1 MATEYE
7 TSERQSEERVKRR
20 PAWIGGVIGGLAGGA
35 VMGLMLSMMMTPVI
49 QQAIPALWGLEGM
62 GAGWVIHLINSVI
75 FGVIFAMLVTRT
87 GLRRYERSVGRS
99 TVLGLVYGTVIWI
112 VAAGFVMPIWLQA
125 VGFPMVPPLPNFDP
139 MSLVGHLVFG
149 GILGIVYPYVS
160 GFSE

>member
-7 TSERQSEERVKRR
+7 TRERQPEETVERR
-20 PAWIGGVIGGLAGGA
+20 PAWISGVIGGLAGGV
-35 VMGLMLSMMMTPVI
+35 VMGVMLSMMMTPVI
-49 QQAIPALWGLEGM
+49 ASAIPALWGLESI

-75 FGVIFAMLVTRT
+75 FGVIFAVLVTRT
-87 GLRRYERSVGRS
+87 GLRRYESSVGRS
-99 TVLGLVYGTVIWI
+99 TVLGLAYGAVIWI

-149 GILGIVYPYVS
+149 GILGAVYPYVRRS
-160 GFSE
+160 SK